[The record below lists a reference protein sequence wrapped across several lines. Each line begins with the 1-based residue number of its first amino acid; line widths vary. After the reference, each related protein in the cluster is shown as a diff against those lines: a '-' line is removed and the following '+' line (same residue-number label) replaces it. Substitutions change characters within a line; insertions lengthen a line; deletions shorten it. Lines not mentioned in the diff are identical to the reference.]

1 MQHSYQYIVDMET
14 IDTCHCTG
22 VYWTCMYWTRIY
34 WTCLYWIFVYWMWI
48 WGGINTHAFAE
59 VDSQGKAWMLHVQTQ
74 LGAVC
79 DTLLSWVSQ
88 ALLAGHWVCVALR
101 LQMQVF
107 YV

>member
-1 MQHSYQYIVDMET
+1 
-14 IDTCHCTG
+14 
-22 VYWTCMYWTRIY
+22 
-34 WTCLYWIFVYWMWI
+34 MWI

-74 LGAVC
+74 LGAVY

-107 YV
+107 YVLARPVHVPTVCCSKHAWLTTL